1 MFDRFVASYGS
12 DTLMTGL
19 MSAQAVRPW
28 VRHGATGRRGLQRCK
43 RVVSRPRGGRP
54 RPPGDRP
61 GLVAGGAPSRG
72 GGTRTRRRPPAG
84 AGWRVPRD
92 ARDGKGRAGRDTVRP
107 RAGGAGPA
115 HGGHTATQSRAS
127 PLEPSLNASS
137 SNPAHLPYP
146 LTLLH
151 ARLAH
156 AFARGDATL
165 SASML
170 GGK

>member
-1 MFDRFVASYGS
+1 M
-12 DTLMTGL
+12 TLDGL
-19 MSAQAVRPW
+19 MMMSAQA
-28 VRHGATGRRGLQRCK
+28 VRHGATGRRGC
-43 RVVSRPRGGRP
+43 SAASGSFPGRGGARP

-61 GLVAGGAPSRG
+61 GLVASGAPSRG
-72 GGTRTRRRPPAG
+72 GGTRTRRRPPGSGVAG
-84 AGWRVPRD
+84 AGD
-92 ARDGKGRAGRDTVRP
+92 ARDGKGRGRDATLRP

>member
-1 MFDRFVASYGS
+1 MMIDVRAPRRRSGTAPRADGAAALQADRFPA
-12 DTLMTGL
+12 
-19 MSAQAVRPW
+19 
-28 VRHGATGRRGLQRCK
+28 
-43 RVVSRPRGGRP
+43 
-54 RPPGDRP
+54 
-61 GLVAGGAPSRG
+61 AGGPARAPPATVRDWSPAGPPAGG
-72 GGTRTRRRPPAG
+72 GGTRTRRRPPGSGVRVAG
-84 AGWRVPRD
+84 AGD
-92 ARDGKGRAGRDTVRP
+92 ARDGKGRGRDATLRP

>member
-1 MFDRFVASYGS
+1 MYDRFVASYGS
-12 DTLMTGL
+12 DTRMTGL
-19 MSAQAVRPW
+19 MSPRSRGGPATV
-28 VRHGATGRRGLQRCK
+28 HGATGRRGLQRCK
-43 RVVSRPRGGRP
+43 RVVSRPRGGPPAPPRRP
-54 RPPGDRP
+54 SGIGRRRGPQP
-61 GLVAGGAPSRG
+61 G
-72 GGTRTRRRPPAG
+72 GGRARGAARRG
-84 AGWRVPRD
+84 AGSAGTRAATGGTGD
-92 ARDGKGRAGRDTVRP
+92 ATLRP